1 VSERHDEDPNL
12 QKARTMKYRAEID
25 GLRTVAV
32 VPVVLFHA
40 GWEVFSGGYVGV
52 DVFFVI
58 SGFLITSI
66 IIGERAEGRFSIL
79 RFYERRA
86 RRILPALFIV
96 LAATLPFA
104 WAWMPPDAFEDFLRS
119 LAFAA
124 LFISNVHFWEYS
136 GYFAQASEM
145 RPLLHTWSLAVEEQ
159 YYLLFP
165 LLMAALG
172 AFSRR
177 KHIVVIGVLAF
188 LSLALSE
195 WGWRN
200 YPEENFFFTFSRMWE
215 LFAGSL
221 CAFIA
226 FRRELRGSHI
236 LSLIGMGMI
245 LWSVFAYDASV
256 PFPSVY
262 TLVPVVGT
270 ALVLL
275 FAQQG
280 TAVAWV
286 LSRKLPVAIG
296 LISYSAYL
304 WHQPL
309 LAFARIRS
317 LHEPSLWLMS
327 GLALASFAL
336 AALTWRYVEQPF
348 RSGPHRMLLPTRPAL
363 FGASLAGIAAF
374 ASFGFT
380 GLASDWSNARL
391 ASKMTPFYSEFL
403 QSTQGM
409 SHPEGCTG
417 FGDVGQAPQ
426 LVCPVNDYADATQTI
441 AVFGD
446 SHADAILPA
455 FEAYAESSQANV
467 VKMGVAGCPPLLGV
481 YVWNGNYALGVCHAA
496 AEAQA
501 KFVQENDISAV
512 VLVARWS
519 LYTQAGYEGH
529 GRHYLLNDE
538 NALQTGGPSASR
550 AVFEAAVRRTAEFY
564 NNLGVE
570 LLVVEQVPQLIFE
583 PKNIVYA
590 AMFQNRTGEDALRFF
605 HREGLSYEKHNILQ
619 DYNVGIFK
627 SVETLRLVSFA
638 DVFDRDGA
646 YRWMLDGQSAYQDG
660 NHLSAFGARMLRER
674 LKAEL
679 ETALKRASEG

>member
-1 VSERHDEDPNL
+1 
-12 QKARTMKYRAEID
+12 MKYRAEID

-40 GWEVFSGGYVGV
+40 GWDVFSGGYVGV

-86 RRILPALFIV
+86 RRILPALFVV

-177 KHIVVIGVLAF
+177 KHIAVIGVLAF

-226 FRRELRGSHI
+226 FRRELRGNQI
-236 LSLIGMGMI
+236 LSLIGMGLI

-262 TLVPVVGT
+262 TLVPVIGT

-348 RSGPHRMLLPTRPAL
+348 RSGPHRMLLPARPAL

-374 ASFGFT
+374 AAFGFT
-380 GLASDWSNARL
+380 GLAADWSNARL
-391 ASKMTPFYSEFL
+391 TAKMTPFYSEFL
-403 QSTQGM
+403 QTTHGM

-426 LVCPVNDYADATQTI
+426 LVCPVHDYADATQTI

-455 FEAYAESSQANV
+455 FEAFADNTRTKV
-467 VKMGVAGCPPLLGV
+467 VKMGTAGCPPLLGV

-496 AEAQA
+496 AEAHA

-564 NNLGVE
+564 AGLGVK
-570 LLVVEQVPQLIFE
+570 LFVVEQIPQLTFE
-583 PKNIVYA
+583 PKDIVYA
-590 AMFQNRTGEDALRFF
+590 ALFQDRSGESALSFF
-605 HREGLSYEKHNILQ
+605 DLQTLPAERHQTLQSYNLGVFQ
-619 DYNVGIFK
+619 
-627 SVETLRLVSFA
+627 SVEDLTLVSFGDA
-638 DVFDRDGA
+638 FLRDGA
-646 YRWMLDGQSAYQDG
+646 FHWAFDGKSAYSDA
-660 NHLSAFGARMLRER
+660 NHLSIHGARMLQDRVQHMLQSTR
-674 LKAEL
+674 QPPAV
-679 ETALKRASEG
+679 TD

>member
-1 VSERHDEDPNL
+1 
-12 QKARTMKYRAEID
+12 MKYRAEID

-86 RRILPALFIV
+86 RRILPALFVV

-172 AFSRR
+172 VFSRR
-177 KHIVVIGVLAF
+177 KHIAVIGILAF

-226 FRRELRGSHI
+226 FRRELRGNQV
-236 LSLIGMGMI
+236 LSLIGMGLI

-280 TAVAWV
+280 TVVAWV

-374 ASFGFT
+374 AAFGFT

-391 ASKMTPFYSEFL
+391 TAKMTPFYSAALYPSVDLRPIPNCYDLNANPDLDSYAEVICRVYEAD
-403 QSTQGM
+403 G
-409 SHPEGCTG
+409 
-417 FGDVGQAPQ
+417 APSS
-426 LVCPVNDYADATQTI
+426 TI

-446 SHADAILPA
+446 SHAQAILPA
-455 FEAYAESSQANV
+455 LDAYAASNNATVIKS
-467 VKMGVAGCPPLLGV
+467 GLPGCPPLLDTYIWG
-481 YVWNGNYALGVCHAA
+481 GPLTIGTCHATA
-496 AEAQA
+496 RAQA
-501 KFVQENDISAV
+501 RFVAENDIDTV
-512 VLVARWS
+512 ILVARWS
-519 LYTQAGYEGH
+519 VYSH
-529 GRHYLLNDE
+529 GEYNPADNLIFLTEEPAPASWGIDSSHEVLSRSLPATVRHYRD
-538 NALQTGGPSASR
+538 
-550 AVFEAAVRRTAEFY
+550 
-564 NNLGVE
+564 LGVN
-570 LLVVEQVPQLIFE
+570 VVVVQQVPQQRETPVDVTYKAIFRQLDE
-583 PKNIVYA
+583 DA
-590 AMFQNRTGEDALRFF
+590 ARAYFLDTAVTADENDSLQKSASDIIRALDGVTVIETSAPFLRDGKYHWFLDGGLAYTDDDHLSTYGASLLQETFADALRA
-605 HREGLSYEKHNILQ
+605 LSELSQ
-619 DYNVGIFK
+619 TTG
-627 SVETLRLVSFA
+627 
-638 DVFDRDGA
+638 
-646 YRWMLDGQSAYQDG
+646 G
-660 NHLSAFGARMLRER
+660 N
-674 LKAEL
+674 
-679 ETALKRASEG
+679 